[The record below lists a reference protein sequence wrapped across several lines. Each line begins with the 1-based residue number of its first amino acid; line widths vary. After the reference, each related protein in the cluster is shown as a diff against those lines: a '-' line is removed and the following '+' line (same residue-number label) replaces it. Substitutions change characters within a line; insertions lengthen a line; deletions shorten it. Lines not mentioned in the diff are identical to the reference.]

1 MEERGLVL
9 VTGGSGYI
17 AGFCIAQLMRESW
30 RVRTTVRW
38 LKRGEAVRAAL
49 SKLAEPGDQLA
60 FVVAD
65 LNSDAGWAEAVA
77 GCDYV
82 LHIAAPLPS
91 GRSRSDDDLVRPAR
105 DGALRVLTAARSAGV
120 KRVVMT
126 SSIAAIAYGHGS
138 RQTPFTEADWSD
150 DTNLADTSAYERSKT
165 IAERAAW
172 AWMKQHGDPLEFAT
186 VNPGLVL
193 GPVLNRDYSVSIEA
207 VKRLL
212 DRSLPG
218 LPAFGWPIVDVR
230 DIADLHL
237 RAMTNP
243 NAAGQRFIGAG
254 PFCWMADIARML
266 RTQRPDLGRR
276 VPTRRLPDWMLKFGS
291 LFDPMLRE
299 HLFELGKKRPVSN
312 EKARVVLDWSP
323 RPTDETVID
332 TADSL
337 VAFGIV

>member
-38 LKRGEAVRAAL
+38 LKRGEAVHAAL

-172 AWMKQHGDPLEFAT
+172 AWMKQHG
-186 VNPGLVL
+186 
-193 GPVLNRDYSVSIEA
+193 
-207 VKRLL
+207 
-212 DRSLPG
+212 
-218 LPAFGWPIVDVR
+218 
-230 DIADLHL
+230 
-237 RAMTNP
+237 
-243 NAAGQRFIGAG
+243 
-254 PFCWMADIARML
+254 
-266 RTQRPDLGRR
+266 TQRPDLGRR

>member
-1 MEERGLVL
+1 MAERGLVL

-17 AGFCIAQLMRESW
+17 AGFCIAQLIREGW
-30 RVRTTVRW
+30 RVRATVRS
-38 LKRGEAVRAAL
+38 LSRSEVVRATL
-49 SKLAEPGDQLA
+49 SKLVDPGDRLS
-60 FVVAD
+60 FVAAN
-65 LNSDAGWAEAVA
+65 LNSDTGWAEGVA
-77 GCDYV
+77 GCDSV
-82 LHIAAPLPS
+82 LHVASPLPT
-91 GRSRSDDDLVRPAR
+91 GRSRSDDELVRPAR
-105 DGALRVLTAARSAGV
+105 DGALRVLAAARAAGV

-126 SSIAAIAYGHGS
+126 SSIAAIAYGHS
-138 RQTPFTEADWSD
+138 LRRRSFTEADWSD

-172 AWMKQHGDPLEFAT
+172 AWMKEHGGPLELVT

-193 GPVLNRDYSVSIEA
+193 GPVLSRDYSVSIEA

-218 LPAFGWPIVDVR
+218 LPAFGWPLVDVR

-243 NAAGQRFIGAG
+243 KAAGERFIGAG
-254 PFCWMADIARML
+254 PFYWIADIAL
-266 RTQRPDLGRR
+266 TIRTQRRKLGRR
-276 VPTRRLPDWMLKFGS
+276 VPTRRLPDWVLKLGA

-299 HLFELGKKRPVSN
+299 HLFELGKKRTVSN
-312 EKARVVLDWSP
+312 EKARILLDWSP
-323 RPTDETVID
+323 RPCDETIVD

-337 VAFGIV
+337 VALKIV